1 MTDWCDKNK
10 FKKILTI
17 ADSNKFNHKN
27 KLRKLKYNDIN
38 SLINGIKN
46 NTISEIL
53 AKENLNALNELKK
66 SEIKNE
72 RFISGQK
79 ELLNFF
85 KDLLDAI
92 LTENNNNNNNYDND
106 NDNDDDNDNDNKNEE
121 YCIIKQING
130 YFKMIDESKSF
141 EDQINLLKKINF
153 L

>member
-1 MTDWCDKNK
+1 MA
-10 FKKILTI
+10 I

-27 KLRKLKYNDIN
+27 KIGKLKYNDIN

-53 AKENLNALNELKK
+53 AKENLNALNELK
-66 SEIKNE
+66 EAGIKNE
-72 RFISGQK
+72 RLISGQK
-79 ELLNFF
+79 ESLNFF
-85 KDLLDAI
+85 KDLLGAS
-92 LTENNNNNNNYDND
+92 LTDNNNNNNYDND
-106 NDNDDDNDNDNKNEE
+106 NENKDEE

-130 YFKMIDESKSF
+130 YFKMTDESKSF